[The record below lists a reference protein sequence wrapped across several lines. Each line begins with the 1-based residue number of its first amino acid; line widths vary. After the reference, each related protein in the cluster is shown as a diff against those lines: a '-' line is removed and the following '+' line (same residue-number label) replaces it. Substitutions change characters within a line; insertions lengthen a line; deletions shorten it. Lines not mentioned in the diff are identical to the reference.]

1 MWRSR
6 SAFSDLLGNTFE
18 AIVMRELVLVQ
29 VQVQLSGYVLAS
41 VYGGDSANYSYPLY
55 YDMGAPVQDH
65 FLNFKVCYPV
75 KSVPSQAHISSS
87 QS

>member
-1 MWRSR
+1 VWRSGP
-6 SAFSDLLGNTFE
+6 ALSDLFGDKLE
-18 AIVMRELVLVQ
+18 EILMRERVLVQ

-65 FLNFKVCYPV
+65 FLNFKVMLSCHV
-75 KSVPSQAHISSS
+75 SALTSLHI
-87 QS
+87 